1 MGSLT
6 PTHVRAAR
14 CLIPER
20 ISPDRPN
27 WITYTC
33 ECFWPISLARR
44 ASSQNS
50 PTQSNLQVRLSL
62 VISDPL
68 TKFSQSK
75 PFISSK
81 RPALVTATATTR
93 FVVYSSSLFGWSIWS
108 ATYAPAVGT
117 LTLLRTD
124 PKVCFSDNMHRTQI
138 ISNQERSVLIK
149 MQYFLPKRIDISVD
163 SYILSHTSGLVKE
176 LLRSS

>member
-33 ECFWPISLARR
+33 DCFWPISLARR

-68 TKFSQSK
+68 KKQNSLNQSLLFLANDQ
-75 PFISSK
+75 PW
-81 RPALVTATATTR
+81 LVTATATTR

-149 MQYFLPKRIDISVD
+149 MQYFLPKRIDISQWT
-163 SYILSHTSGLVKE
+163 HTSCLIH
-176 LLRSS
+176 LDS